1 MFSKNETLKRISVC
15 LAAVMLAVS
24 AAGCSAG
31 SADDAEKTDKE
42 ETTTTA
48 AASSADEEE
57 SKTEGD
63 ASSEEEKED
72 KKDEE
77 KADSSEAAAV
87 TEAPTFDDLDSMI
100 ASMEADI
107 PQITAF
113 SGIDLG
119 SKPEL
124 VTDSSSAAEHSAE
137 PAVTTTTAAKPEANA
152 PSTAELSNLQQFTFD
167 GVKYDNASF
176 TSAGVTKPNGWV
188 QNNTNE
194 KQYENSLYPECYI
207 LEGMHQ
213 GATFMISKKNGQT
226 SFPSLQLYKGLTWG
240 ATVAD
245 AKAAY
250 GAAVKEGRS
259 EQYGTT
265 MTNLFY
271 TDAEGSLIIFMV
283 SDDWGLF
290 GINCQGK

>member
-1 MFSKNETLKRISVC
+1 MIEGALFIAIAQVLSMLKLWEMPWGGSVTLAMVPILLFAVRWGVGPG
-15 LAAVMLAVS
+15 LAAGFV
-24 AAGCSAG
+24 
-31 SADDAEKTDKE
+31 
-42 ETTTTA
+42 
-48 AASSADEEE
+48 
-57 SKTEGD
+57 
-63 ASSEEEKED
+63 
-72 KKDEE
+72 
-77 KADSSEAAAV
+77 
-87 TEAPTFDDLDSMI
+87 F
-100 ASMEADI
+100 
-107 PQITAF
+107 
-113 SGIDLG
+113 GIL
-119 SKPEL
+119 
-124 VTDSSSAAEHSAE
+124 
-137 PAVTTTTAAKPEANA
+137 
-152 PSTAELSNLQQFTFD
+152 QFTFD

-245 AKAAY
+245 VKAAY
-250 GAAVKEGRS
+250 GEAVKEGHS